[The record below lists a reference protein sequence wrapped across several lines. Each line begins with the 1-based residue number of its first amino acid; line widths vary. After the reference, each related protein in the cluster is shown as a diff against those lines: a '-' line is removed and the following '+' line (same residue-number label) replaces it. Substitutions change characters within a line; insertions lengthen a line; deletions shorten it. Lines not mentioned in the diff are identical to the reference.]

1 MILKSLFKS
10 PYFVFQSL
18 QLCLTL
24 CNSVDRSLPASS
36 VLGILQVRMLEWVA
50 MPS

>member
-1 MILKSLFKS
+1 MGVRVCLQALTK
-10 PYFVFQSL
+10 SL

-24 CNSVDRSLPASS
+24 CDSVDRSLPASS